1 MRDMLNNKVVTH
13 LGNLTLSGTTPA
25 ASAWV
30 DLKGY
35 DACTI
40 MMVNNTI
47 TDAGTAAGYT
57 ATMQHGDD
65 TTAAGAADVVAADSV
80 NGSITVAETSD
91 SADNSVAGG
100 LGYRGD
106 KRYVRFNVVGTTGT
120 DADVSIVAVQNKP
133 HRAPTTFI
141 GASVAAT

>member
-1 MRDMLNNKVVTH
+1 MRDMINNTESVH

-30 DLKGY
+30 DARGF
-35 DACTI
+35 DAVTI
-40 MMVNNTI
+40 EMINNTI

-65 TTAAGAADVVAADSV
+65 STTAGAADVVADDTV
-80 NGSITVAETSD
+80 KGTITLAETSD
-91 SADNSVAGG
+91 SADNTTAGA
-100 LGYRGD
+100 LGYRGS

-120 DADVSIVAVQNKP
+120 DADVTIVAKLHKA
-133 HRAPTTFI
+133 HRAPTTYV
-141 GASVAAT
+141 GTSVAAT